1 MMVRASNNVDSL
13 IIPARGTGA
22 DKSAFVERLKT
33 ILVHWPSADRLARA
47 MGVSPS
53 AFRKWLK
60 GEAEP
65 SRERLVALARAA
77 GVGVAWLAEGEGP
90 PPAFQP
96 SGGQRRRPAARNAD
110 DEQDWNQFVLLPHRA
125 EAAAAGSETP
135 PNPSGT
141 EWMALRHDWIR
152 SVCGIEPNEVIL
164 ETASG
169 DSMTPTIRDG
179 NTLLVDTTDRSFSN
193 YGVYV
198 LEINGQRLVKR
209 VQRKHDGSLVLIS
222 DNAAYHP
229 DAVDKAAAEKVVA
242 IGRVVWCGGSL

>member
-1 MMVRASNNVDSL
+1 MARIEKSVDSASGAL
-13 IIPARGTGA
+13 RGTGA
-22 DKSAFVERLKT
+22 DKSAFVDRLRT
-33 ILVHWPSADRLARA
+33 ILAHWPSADRLARA

-90 PPAFQP
+90 VPAFEAV
-96 SGGQRRRPAARNAD
+96 GGGGRRTGGPDAAL
-110 DEQDWNQFVLLPHRA
+110 ELDWSQFVLLPHRA
-125 EAAAAGSETP
+125 EAAAAGSVTP
-135 PNPSGT
+135 SNPSGT

-152 SVCGIEPNEVIL
+152 AVCKVEPGELVL
-164 ETASG
+164 ETATG
-169 DSMTPTIRDG
+169 ESMTPTIRDG
-179 NTLLVDTTDRSFSN
+179 NTLLIDTTDRTFRN
-193 YGVYV
+193 YGIYV

-222 DNAAYHP
+222 DNTAYQP
-229 DAVDKAAAEKVVA
+229 DTVDKAAADDVTVV
-242 IGRVVWCGGSL
+242 GRVVWSGGPV